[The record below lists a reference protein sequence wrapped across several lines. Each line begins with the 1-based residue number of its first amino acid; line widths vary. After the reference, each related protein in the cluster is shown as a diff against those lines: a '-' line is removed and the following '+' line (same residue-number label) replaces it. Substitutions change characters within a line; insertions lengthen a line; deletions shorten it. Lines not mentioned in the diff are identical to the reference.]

1 MNLGLRA
8 MDERAVSET
17 LGYVIIFGVVL
28 AGIAMVF
35 LIGSQIINSTQESAS
50 FQSIEQSF
58 NVVGSDIRSTAF
70 QESPMMVT
78 RIKVDYGVLSMLP
91 DTASGSEVI
100 ITDSSG
106 SLINDTPIGV
116 LTFASEDY
124 GKSITLEN
132 GALVKMY
139 GGNGSYGSSMILQPR
154 IFYSN
159 STKTLMVTLINLK
172 GDYRGFTGGIDNI
185 RSEYISSD
193 ISSHTLVT
201 PTINIKVRSNYTGAW
216 NDYFLNTLPS
226 ASKIIDTTGDTSHW
240 SNVTINFDQYPDG
253 DPDSRPLE
261 LMIITY
267 NIKVQI

>member
-1 MNLGLRA
+1 MKLRT
-8 MDERAVSET
+8 MDEYAVSET
-17 LGYVIIFGVVL
+17 LGYIIIFGIVV

-35 LIGSQIINSTQESAS
+35 LIGSQIIGSTQESAS

-78 RIKVDYGVLSMLP
+78 RIKIDYGALAMLP
-91 DTASGSEVI
+91 DNASGSQVM

-106 SLINDTPIGV
+106 NVINDTPIGV
-116 LTFASEDY
+116 LTFNSAVY

-132 GALVKMY
+132 GALVKMQ

-185 RSEYISSD
+185 RSQYISSD

-201 PTINIKVRSNYTGAW
+201 PTITIKVRSNYTGAW
-216 NDYFLNTLPS
+216 NDYFMSTLPS
-226 ASKIIDTTGDTSHW
+226 ADKIIDTSGDTSHW
-240 SNVTINFDQYPDG
+240 SNVTLSFDRYPYG
-253 DPDSRPLE
+253 DPDNRPLT

-267 NIKVQI
+267 NIRVHI